1 MENEFTERM
10 LNSSDKEL
18 FDILNNK
25 ERYQEV
31 AFNAAI
37 NELNKRGFTEET
49 EPALEEYEEKK
60 RKEKLEFERQQSLP
74 ELYSQKSIVIFSAF
88 FTAICGAIMMAYNFR
103 KLENKEK
110 SKSVLIFGFVY
121 ALSLMFL
128 ISLTDVNMIRLI
140 LQIGALIGGFV
151 LILRFEKFYPTD
163 LEHRNKPVWKILIF
177 ALLIS
182 LSLIAI
188 STYIYIKMN
197 S

>member
-1 MENEFTERM
+1 MEQEFNERM
-10 LNSSDKEL
+10 SNSSDKEL

-25 ERYQEV
+25 ESYQES
-31 AFNAAI
+31 AFNSAI
-37 NELNKRGFTEET
+37 NELNKRGFSEET
-49 EPALEEYEEKK
+49 EPALKEYEEK
-60 RKEKLEFERQQSLP
+60 RQNEILELERQQSLP

-88 FTAICGAIMMAYNFR
+88 FTAICGAIMMSYNFR
-103 KLENKEK
+103 KLGNQEK
-110 SKSVLIFGFVY
+110 SKTVLIFGFVY

-128 ISLTDVNMIRLI
+128 ISLTEINMIRLI

-163 LEHRNKPVWKILIF
+163 LEHRNKSVWKILIY

-188 STYIYIKMN
+188 STYVYIKMN

>member
-1 MENEFTERM
+1 MENEFNERM
-10 LNSSDKEL
+10 SNSSDKEL

-25 ERYQEV
+25 ESYQEV
-31 AFNAAI
+31 AFNSAI
-37 NELNKRGFTEET
+37 NELNKRGFFKET
-49 EPALEEYEEKK
+49 APALKEYEENK
-60 RKEKLEFERQQSLP
+60 RNEKLELERQQSLP

-103 KLENKEK
+103 KLGNKEK
-110 SKSVLIFGFVY
+110 SKSILIFGFVY
-121 ALSLMFL
+121 ALLLMFL

-151 LILRFEKFYPTD
+151 LILRFEKFYPTE
-163 LEHRNKPVWKILIF
+163 LEHRKKPIWKILIY

-188 STYIYIKMN
+188 STYIYIKIN

>member
-1 MENEFTERM
+1 MENEFNERM
-10 LNSSDKEL
+10 SNSSDKEL

-25 ERYQEV
+25 ENYQEV
-31 AFNAAI
+31 AFNSAI
-37 NELNKRGFTEET
+37 NELNKRGFSEET
-49 EPALEEYEEKK
+49 APALKEYEENK
-60 RKEKLEFERQQSLP
+60 RNEKLELERQQSLP
-74 ELYSQKSIVIFSAF
+74 ELYSQKSIVIFSTF
-88 FTAICGAIMMAYNFR
+88 FTAIFGAIMMAYNFR
-103 KLENKEK
+103 KLGNKEK
-110 SKSVLIFGFVY
+110 SKSVLIFGFIY

-151 LILRFEKFYPTD
+151 IILIFEKFYPTD
-163 LEHRNKPVWKILIF
+163 LEHRNKPIWKILIY

-188 STYIYIKMN
+188 STYIYVKIN

>member
-1 MENEFTERM
+1 MENEFNERM
-10 LNSSDKEL
+10 SNSSDKEL

-25 ERYQEV
+25 ESYQEV
-31 AFNAAI
+31 AFNSAI
-37 NELNKRGFTEET
+37 NELNKRGFSEET
-49 EPALEEYEEKK
+49 APALKEYEENK
-60 RKEKLEFERQQSLP
+60 RNEKLELERQQNLP

-103 KLENKEK
+103 KLGNKEK

-121 ALSLMFL
+121 ALMLMFL

-163 LEHRNKPVWKILIF
+163 LEHRNKPIWKILIY
-177 ALLIS
+177 ALIIS

-188 STYIYIKMN
+188 STYIYIKIN